1 MQPIVQAS
9 LYGEMIIRID
19 RCWGLIVSKIDQE
32 YDFDEVLKSK
42 ERVFVLFY
50 ASWCPYSKRFLP
62 IFERFAK
69 DATRKCVRIMI
80 DDKASLS
87 EKYSVEI
94 VPTVLIFENGKVSK
108 RLDGVPGAGLDEK
121 QLLDLC
127 N

>member
-1 MQPIVQAS
+1 M
-9 LYGEMIIRID
+9 
-19 RCWGLIVSKIDQE
+19 SKIDRE
-32 YDFDEVLKSK
+32 YDFDEILKSK

-62 IFERFAK
+62 IFDKFSQ
-69 DATRKCVRIMI
+69 DNTRKCVSIMI

-87 EKYSVEI
+87 DKYSVEI

-108 RLDGVPGAGLDEK
+108 RLDGKPGSGLNEK

-127 N
+127 GES